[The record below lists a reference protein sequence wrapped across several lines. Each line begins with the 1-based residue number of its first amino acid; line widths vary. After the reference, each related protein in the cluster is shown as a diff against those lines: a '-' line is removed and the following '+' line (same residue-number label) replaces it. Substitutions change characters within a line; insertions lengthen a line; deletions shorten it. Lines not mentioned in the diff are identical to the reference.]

1 MLFAS
6 VDLAARI
13 ERAER
18 GMLLDCATSIAAV
31 PARDVF
37 VREIAGGAA
46 TFTGDGSPLNKLAGL
61 GFAGL
66 PDEREL
72 GEIEVEFARRGSPV
86 QAEVSTLGEP
96 ALFPLLAGRGY
107 VLQGFENVSGL
118 ALPAASSA
126 GAAPGVEIATSG
138 AEELPFWLDVVVSGF
153 ETPDTQ
159 GVLSHESPTR
169 EVLEGVMRDMVSARG
184 FVRYLARRGNTPAGG
199 ASLRVGEGIALL
211 CGAATLPAH
220 RRHGVQSALLTRR
233 LADAVR
239 EGCEVA
245 VVTTQPGSKSQQN
258 VQRQGFGLLYARAVL
273 VRPVPARW
281 RP

>member
-18 GMLLDCATSIAAV
+18 GMLLDCAASIAAL
-31 PARDVF
+31 PGRDVF
-37 VREIAGGAA
+37 VREMAGGAA
-46 TFTGDGSPLNKLAGL
+46 TFTGAGSPLNKLAGL

-72 GEIEVEFARRGSPV
+72 GEIEAEFARRRSPV
-86 QAEVSTLGEP
+86 QAEVSTLAEP

-118 ALPAASSA
+118 ELPAAFSA
-126 GAAPGVEIATSG
+126 GAAPGIEIATS
-138 AEELPFWLDVVVSGF
+138 ASDELPLWLDVVVSGF

-159 GVLSHESPTR
+159 GVPSHESPPR
-169 EVLEGVMRDMVSARG
+169 AALEGVMRDMVSARG
-184 FVRYLARRGNTPAGG
+184 FVRYLARRGGVPAGG

-211 CGAATLPAH
+211 CGAATLPAQ
-220 RRHGVQSALLTRR
+220 RRHGVQSALLARR
-233 LADAVR
+233 LADAAR
-239 EGCEVA
+239 EGCDVA

-258 VQRQGFGLLYARAVL
+258 VQRQGFGQLYTRAILVL
-273 VRPVPARW
+273 PA
-281 RP
+281 PTSAT

>member
-18 GMLLDCATSIAAV
+18 GMLLDCAASIAALRG
-31 PARDVF
+31 RDVF

-46 TFTGDGSPLNKLAGL
+46 TFTGDGSPLNKLVGL

-66 PDEREL
+66 PGEREL
-72 GEIEVEFARRGSPV
+72 GEIEAEFARRGSHV
-86 QAEVSTLGEP
+86 QAEVSTLADPG
-96 ALFPLLAGRGY
+96 LFALLAGRGY

-118 ALPAASSA
+118 ELPAQSGSA
-126 GAAPGVEIATSG
+126 AAGVEIATSG
-138 AEELPFWLDVVVSGF
+138 AEELPLWLDVVVSGF

-159 GVLSHESPTR
+159 GVPSHESPPR
-169 EVLEGVMRDMVSARG
+169 EALEGVMRDMVSARG
-184 FVRYLARRGNTPAGG
+184 FVRYLARRAGEPAGG

-220 RRHGVQSALLTRR
+220 RRHGVQSALLARR
-233 LADAVR
+233 LAAAAR
-239 EGCEVA
+239 EGCDVA

-273 VRPVPARW
+273 VRPVP
-281 RP
+281 

>member
-6 VDLAARI
+6 VELAARI

-18 GMLLDCATSIAAV
+18 GMLLDCAASIAAL
-31 PARDVF
+31 PRRDVF

-46 TFTGDGSPLNKLAGL
+46 TFTGAGSPLNKLAGL

-72 GEIEVEFARRGSPV
+72 GAIEAEFARRGSPL

-96 ALFPLLAGRGY
+96 AIFPLLAGRGY

-118 ALPAASSA
+118 ELAAGPAGGRA
-126 GAAPGVEIATSG
+126 GVEIATSG
-138 AEELPFWLDVVVSGF
+138 SEELPLWLDVVVSGF
-153 ETPDTQ
+153 EMPDTQ
-159 GVLSHESPTR
+159 GVPSRESPPR
-169 EVLEGVMRDMVSARG
+169 EALEGVMRDMVSARG
-184 FVRYLARRGNTPAGG
+184 FVRYLARRGGEPAGG

-220 RRHGVQSALLTRR
+220 RRHGVQSALLARR
-233 LADAVR
+233 LADAAR

-273 VRPVPARW
+273 VRPVP
-281 RP
+281 

>member
-18 GMLLDCATSIAAV
+18 AMLLDCAASIAAL
-31 PARDVF
+31 PGRDVF

-72 GEIEVEFARRGSPV
+72 GEIEAEFARRRSPV
-86 QAEVSTLGEP
+86 QAEVSTLAEP

-118 ALPAASSA
+118 ELPAAPAA
-126 GAAPGVEIATSG
+126 GGTGIEIATSG
-138 AEELPFWLDVVVSGF
+138 SDELPLWLDVVVSGF
-153 ETPDTQ
+153 ESPDTQ
-159 GVLSHESPTR
+159 GVPSHESPAR
-169 EVLEGVMRDMVSARG
+169 DALESVMRDMVSARG
-184 FVRYLARRGNTPAGG
+184 FVRYLARRGGEPAGG
-199 ASLRVGEGIALL
+199 ASLRVGEGVALL

-220 RRHGVQSALLTRR
+220 RRRGVQSALLTRR
-233 LADAVR
+233 LADAAA
-239 EGCEVA
+239 ESCDVA

-258 VQRQGFGLLYARAVL
+258 AKRQGFGLLYARAVL
-273 VRPVPARW
+273 VRPARSA
-281 RP
+281 